1 MKIIIKN
8 LKQVQ
13 YPININN
20 DKITVKELKEE
31 FCNVHNQFEA
41 SSLKFLYHGL
51 VLNDEKTLSDYKLKD
66 EDVLIMMATKSH
78 IIHNNKQDNE
88 KEVKKDLEN
97 QKEKEQEKEKEKEK
111 EKKKEKEYPN
121 ELKQLTEMGF
131 DKETSEKALKISKGN
146 LQGAIELAMNGI
158 TDEDLA
164 FFEEQ
169 EQQSQNNRNN
179 TPTLK
184 TIASVIKVLCQ
195 HDPSNLEDI
204 LQTLQQN
211 APELMNMI
219 SNNQEEF
226 ENLLKEPM
234 NENDLRNFEQFQ
246 IENGEL
252 FGLGEEDEEDDNDG
266 INLTKDEMDKVKKI
280 VEFTGVSDA
289 EAVQA
294 FIACEKNE
302 QLATN
307 FVLENKYGNDSMDI
321 ECKII
326 FI

>member
-1 MKIIIKN
+1 
-8 LKQVQ
+8 
-13 YPININN
+13 
-20 DKITVKELKEE
+20 
-31 FCNVHNQFEA
+31 
-41 SSLKFLYHGL
+41 
-51 VLNDEKTLSDYKLKD
+51 
-66 EDVLIMMATKSH
+66 MMATKSH
-78 IIHNNKQDNE
+78 IIHNEKQENE
-88 KEVKKDLEN
+88 KEEKKELEN
-97 QKEKEQEKEKEKEK
+97 QKEKEKLKEKEK

-121 ELKQLTEMGF
+121 ELKQLAEMGF
-131 DKETSEKALKISKGN
+131 DKETSEKALKLSKGN

-158 TDEDLA
+158 TDEDIA

-169 EQQSQNNRNN
+169 EQQNQNTTNN

-204 LQTLQQN
+204 LQTLH
-211 APELMNMI
+211 

>member
-31 FCNVHNQFEA
+31 FCKVHNQFEA

-51 VLNDEKTLSDYKLKD
+51 ILNDEKTLSDYKLKD

-78 IIHNNKQDNE
+78 IIHNNKQENE
-88 KEVKKDLEN
+88 KEVKKDLEK
-97 QKEKEQEKEKEKEK
+97 QKEKEQEKVKEKEK